1 MYLDFFN
8 LSRKPFSI
16 HAATDHIYLG
26 DNHGVAAASLEYGM
40 LENPGFI
47 VMSGEIGTGKTT
59 LVRHVLNQV
68 GNQSVVA
75 EVNCLPSSR
84 STLIAQLCAA
94 FGVSSKGVGLP
105 EFVNHL
111 SDYVDEQSKR
121 GKYLTLFLDDAQ
133 NLNADDLES
142 IRLIVN
148 FNDETDKLI
157 TVLFVGQTQLRRT
170 IRKAALAQFRQRISV
185 HYHLDALTLEETV
198 GYIHFRIESCGGD
211 SNIISLEAVKLIHQH
226 ADGLPRVINA
236 ISDLC
241 LVYAFSRQQAMVD
254 PDTVSAVVRD
264 RNRGGIAL
272 QMGHLSQNSL
282 RSVARVAPFRTRFSN
297 QNLAAPTVA
306 RSVFWS
312 GLNT

>member
-26 DNHGVAAASLEYGM
+26 ENHGVAAASLEYGI

-68 GNQSVVA
+68 GGQTVVA

-84 STLIAQLCAA
+84 SNLIEQLCAA
-94 FGVSSKGVGLP
+94 FGVSSRDVGLP
-105 EFVNHL
+105 DFVNHL
-111 SDYVDEQSKR
+111 SGYIDEQSKR
-121 GKYLTLFLDDAQ
+121 GKSLILFLDDAQ
-133 NLNADDLES
+133 NLSADDLEA

-148 FNDETDKLI
+148 FNDEIDKLI

-170 IRKAALAQFRQRISV
+170 IRKADLAQFRQRISV
-185 HYHLDALTLEETV
+185 HYHLDALTRDET
-198 GYIHFRIESCGGD
+198 GDYIRFRLDACGGD
-211 SNIISLEAVKLIHQH
+211 ANIISPDAVTLIHQH

-236 ISDLC
+236 IADLC

-254 PDTVSAVVRD
+254 SDTVSAVVRD

-272 QMGHLSQNSL
+272 QMAHLAQNPL
-282 RSVARVAPFRTRFSN
+282 RNVVRVAPFRNRFAN
-297 QNLAAPTVA
+297 DNLAAPDLA
-306 RSVFWS
+306 RSLYWS
-312 GLNT
+312 G

>member
-8 LSRKPFSI
+8 FQRKPFSI

-26 DNHGVAAASLEYGM
+26 ENHGVAAASLEYGI

-68 GNQSVVA
+68 GSQTVVA
-75 EVNCLPSSR
+75 EINCLPSSR
-84 STLIAQLCAA
+84 SSLITQLCAA
-94 FGVSSKGVGLP
+94 FGVSSQGVGLP

-111 SDYVDEQSKR
+111 GSYIEEQSKR
-121 GKYLTLFLDDAQ
+121 GKSLILLLDDAQ
-133 NLNADDLES
+133 NLSADDLEA

-148 FNDETDKLI
+148 FNDEIDKLI

-170 IRKAALAQFRQRISV
+170 IRQADLAQFRQRISV
-185 HYHLDALTLEETV
+185 HYHLDALTRDETADYV
-198 GYIHFRIESCGGD
+198 RFRIDACGGD
-211 SNIISLEAVKLIHQH
+211 TNVISGDAITLIHQY

-236 ISDLC
+236 ICDLC
-241 LVYAFSRQQAMVD
+241 LVYAYSQQQVMVD
-254 PDTVSAVVRD
+254 ADTVASVVRD

-272 QMGHLSQNSL
+272 QMSHLAQNPL
-282 RSVARVAPFRTRFSN
+282 RNVARVAPFRNRFASED
-297 QNLAAPTVA
+297 LAAPLLA
-306 RSVFWS
+306 RKLYWAS
-312 GLNT
+312 